1 MKLMGKWKEASRSL
15 QFSSV
20 QSLIGKNSG
29 ISVSITDDGVSLV
42 VHWQRICLRMQEKWV
57 SSLGQKDPLE
67 KEMATHSSILTREI
81 PWTEDPGGLQFIG
94 SEKAGHD
101 LSAKQQQSLRIKF
114 VSPRNEVRRD
124 THEDECVIL
133 LPELLK
139 FLIVI

>member
-1 MKLMGKWKEASRSL
+1 MKLMGKGKEASRSL

-29 ISVSITDDGVSLV
+29 ISVSITDDGASLLA
-42 VHWQRICLRMQEKWV
+42 HWQRICLGMQEKWV

-67 KEMATHSSILTREI
+67 KEMATHSGILTREI

-101 LSAKQQQSLRIKF
+101 LAAKQQQSLRIKIICE
-114 VSPRNEVRRD
+114 S
-124 THEDECVIL
+124 
-133 LPELLK
+133 K
-139 FLIVI
+139 K

>member
-1 MKLMGKWKEASRSL
+1 MKLMGKRKEASRSL

-101 LSAKQQQSLRIKF
+101 LAAKQQQSLRIKF

-124 THEDECVIL
+124 THEDECVIF